1 MTLSS
6 PLLLV
11 LGVLVVAALMAGVV
25 VATRR
30 RRAALAAAGISAAAG
45 RVRPFGV
52 WFSLAG
58 LAVLA
63 VAVAGPLAALP
74 VGRSSGTVIV
84 AMDVSNSMAATDV
97 SPSRLAVAQQAAVS
111 FIQAQP
117 DTVDVGVVGFDQ
129 GAIATSLPNADHSAA
144 VNAVHGLKVDGGT
157 SLAAAILAS
166 LTAITGKAVTVE
178 QDGTLPD
185 IGYWPSATIVLF
197 SDGEDK
203 SRQGAAE
210 QAATIAQNAG
220 VHIQTVGVGTAAGTT
235 VEVDGY
241 QMHTAMDE
249 QQLTT
254 LAQTAGGSYHPVS
267 NAAELN
273 DVAADIDLRLTVATE
288 QVPLAGAFIGLAL
301 LLLGAGAVVT
311 VVRTGRLV

>member
-1 MTLSS
+1 
-6 PLLLV
+6 
-11 LGVLVVAALMAGVV
+11 
-25 VATRR
+25 
-30 RRAALAAAGISAAAG
+30 
-45 RVRPFGV
+45 V

-235 VEVDGY
+235 VEVDSY